1 MRVNGKEVC
10 YEPVTLL
17 EYLRRG
23 GYDPG
28 HVVIE
33 RNMEIITKERFG
45 EIVPDSNDEINILQ
59 FMGGG

>member
-1 MRVNGKEVC
+1 MIVNGKSAE
-10 YEPVTLL
+10 YEAITLL
-17 EYLRRG
+17 EYLRRE

-28 HVVIE
+28 HVVVE

-45 EIVPDSNDEINILQ
+45 DMMLSEDDEINILR